1 MNCIYLCRA
10 SNEVLKEMPNKVES
24 SNESTVDV
32 IEIMTQKL
40 PQNAVKCL
48 IPVLS
53 TMNTSEKQGNSIEKV
68 QRVY

>member
-1 MNCIYLCRA
+1 
-10 SNEVLKEMPNKVES
+10 MPNKAES
-24 SNESTVDV
+24 SNEPTVDV
-32 IEIMTQKL
+32 IEIMKQKL